1 MKNRKNIGKRQ
12 SINDLWG
19 NTKVSCAYNCSPR
32 IGDRGKE
39 KSFEAIMTQ
48 ISKFNETI
56 NLQAQE
62 FQESPNRIKQGK

>member
-1 MKNRKNIGKRQ
+1 M
-12 SINDLWG
+12 
-19 NTKVSCAYNCSPR
+19 SCAYNCSPR